1 MTLPLGNSR
10 FGGSQAPQ
18 PHGRGAEWDQDRR
31 QGWGQGRWPSAL
43 PKALLGAALVLAGAG
58 SLISA
63 GGAQAANNY
72 SCAPRTVG
80 GPGGFVNLAFSAIGV
95 GDTVTCADKKWTV
108 NSFDFGSIT
117 GDIDFEWVQVDPSP
131 SYSDDLF
138 SNDIH
143 FSPSIVGLPG
153 GSTGFFDYTIKIT
166 QPGWTFD
173 TVQLDTTVA
182 VNPGSLGDTKVIKD
196 LRGGPS
202 LTSVNGG
209 QVGPISL
216 VGGTSLTVR
225 DTWTVA
231 QGDVLT
237 NVKDTFTQVPG
248 PLPLLGAGAAFAWS
262 RKLRSRVKLSAL
274 N

>member
-1 MTLPLGNSR
+1 MAS
-10 FGGSQAPQ
+10 
-18 PHGRGAEWDQDRR
+18 
-31 QGWGQGRWPSAL
+31 
-43 PKALLGAALVLAGAG
+43 PK
-58 SLISA
+58 
-63 GGAQAANNY
+63 
-72 SCAPRTVG
+72 
-80 GPGGFVNLAFSAIGV
+80 GV
-95 GDTVTCADKKWTV
+95 MQICTSVM
-108 NSFDFGSIT
+108 
-117 GDIDFEWVQVDPSP
+117 PSP

-153 GSTGFFDYTIKIT
+153 GSTGFFDYTIEIT

-225 DTWTVA
+225 DIWTVA

-262 RKLRSRVKLSAL
+262 RKLRSRMQSRAGGMA
-274 N
+274 